1 MIIGLVSDTHIP
13 DAGRELPTQLYEVF
27 SGAGVEMIMHAG
39 DIYDPACLDWL
50 ERVAPVYAC
59 EGNGDFFRRIKDRR
73 IERTQVLD
81 IGGLKVGITHGLAIP
96 EMPPV
101 RTLESVMQYEF
112 GQPVDVIVFG
122 DTHTE
127 EVLTLKGV
135 LMVNPGSPTLPHNLD
150 HIIGTVGIL
159 EIDEGKAPTV
169 RIIHLESMRELD
181 MVNSVKWWS
190 VR

>member
-13 DAGRELPTQLYEVF
+13 DAGRELPPQLYEVF

-159 EIDEGKAPTV
+159 EIEEGKAPTV

-181 MVNSVKWWS
+181 MANPVKWWS